1 MWLTPMN
8 QEETMLLHK
17 ERYKETIKNLTV
29 MSDILARNVFKD
41 KNACE
46 YVLRIILEDKELT
59 VIDNETQMDFR
70 NMHGRGV
77 VLDCVAKD
85 GSGRVFNVEI
95 QQDDEGAHPKRA
107 RYHLGMMD
115 SNVLDTGK
123 NFDKLPET
131 YVIFVTLKDALGCGL
146 PIAHIDRI
154 IRENG
159 KEFGDEEHFIYV
171 DSSKNDG
178 GELGRLMHDFRVKE
192 VKEMQAGALA
202 DRVHE
207 LKETEKGVEHMCKE
221 MEALR
226 LEGVEEGRMEEKK
239 AVAYS
244 LADRKMSA
252 EEIAEIIKVNIE
264 TVKGWLAG
272 SVSTAR

>member
-1 MWLTPMN
+1 MN

-41 KNACE
+41 RNACE
-46 YVLRIILEDKELT
+46 YVLRIILEDEELT

-95 QQDDEGAHPKRA
+95 QQDDG
-107 RYHLGMMD
+107 
-115 SNVLDTGK
+115 S
-123 NFDKLPET
+123 
-131 YVIFVTLKDALGCGL
+131 
-146 PIAHIDRI
+146 
-154 IRENG
+154 
-159 KEFGDEEHFIYV
+159 
-171 DSSKNDG
+171 
-178 GELGRLMHDFRVKE
+178 ELGRLMHDFRVKE

-202 DRVHE
+202 DRVRE

-272 SVSTAR
+272 SVSAAR